1 MRSTKKIIKD
11 LFESIGV
18 KIEKTDDGKYV
29 TLVIKLADEM
39 RRPSADYVY
48 PRYVPDYNKNRWC
61 TIDRFEHFMN
71 ILRTNKWILGVD
83 KSDKLYFI
91 KNPYLG
97 CNSLEEMLI
106 KKDLLFTHEID
117 S

>member
-1 MRSTKKIIKD
+1 MKKTVKD
-11 LFESIGV
+11 LFESINV

-29 TLVIKLADEM
+29 ILVTKPSDDM
-39 RRPSADYVY
+39 KRPSVDYVY
-48 PRYVPDYNKNRWC
+48 PHYVPNYNKNRWC

-71 ILRTNKWILGVD
+71 ILRTNTWILGVD
-83 KSDKLYFI
+83 ESDKLYFI

-97 CNSLEEMLI
+97 CDSLEEMLI